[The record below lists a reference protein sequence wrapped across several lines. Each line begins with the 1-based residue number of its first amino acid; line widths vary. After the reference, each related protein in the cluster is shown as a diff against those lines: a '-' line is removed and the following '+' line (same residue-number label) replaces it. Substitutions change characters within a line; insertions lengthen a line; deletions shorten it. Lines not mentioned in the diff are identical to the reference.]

1 MFHALGDQ
9 RYRLAADRKELRD
22 EEASDRWLLRAD
34 SRGAYPIN
42 GGIPILLGPEMIVS
56 RDNHKP
62 LDTSID
68 PYREAYV
75 EMDFYNSVAK
85 TSSSEIRRSNQF
97 AKISP
102 LIGRG
107 DFPDSDWIDAPY
119 DRVSMEECYRFLMP
133 MRDARALQLGG
144 SGQHVIRFLLA
155 GADQGWLLTPM
166 LGEAIF
172 AVELARAL
180 GVADK
185 FQAVVGI
192 AEELP
197 FLDSSFDRV
206 ISAGCIHHTVTERAF
221 PELRRTLKLGGRFA
235 ASEPWRAPMYG
246 IGKRILGQREQP
258 VFGNRNNGVIC
269 RPLEAGRVA
278 PLFET
283 FDSAAVNHHGTFTRY
298 PLIALGKFGL
308 QPKPELIDRIIKADD
323 RLAARMAL
331 ADYGSSASLL
341 AQK

>member
-1 MFHALGDQ
+1 
-9 RYRLAADRKELRD
+9 
-22 EEASDRWLLRAD
+22 
-34 SRGAYPIN
+34 
-42 GGIPILLGPEMIVS
+42 MIVP
-56 RDNHKP
+56 DNSHKP
-62 LDTSID
+62 LDTSVD
-68 PYREAYV
+68 PYREAYI
-75 EMDFYNSVAK
+75 EMDFYNSVAE
-85 TSSSEIRRSNQF
+85 TSASEIRKSNQY

-102 LIGRG
+102 LIGRS
-107 DFPDSDWIDAPY
+107 DFPDPDWIDAPY
-119 DRVSMEECYRFLMP
+119 DGVSIAECYRFLMP
-133 MRDARALQLGG
+133 MCDARALQLGG

-155 GADQGWLLTPM
+155 GAGQGWLLTPM

-172 AVELARAL
+172 AVELAKAV

-197 FLDSSFDRV
+197 FPDSSFDRI

-221 PELRRTLKLGGRFA
+221 PEARRTLKPGGRFA

-246 IGKRILGQREQP
+246 LGKRIFGQREQP

-269 RPLEAGRVA
+269 RPLEAERVA
-278 PLFET
+278 PLFDT
-283 FDSAAVNHHGTFTRY
+283 FDSVAVNHHGTFTRY
-298 PLIALGKFGL
+298 GLIALGKLGW
-308 QPKPELIDRIIKADD
+308 QPRPEVIDRIFKADD

-341 AQK
+341 AEK